1 MLGVMY
7 SSSTM
12 TLSVCA
18 IGFRSAKNHS
28 QYSTGRLRAR
38 VHPGPHRAGPV
49 SETRHSAVEPD
60 AEDARAAEILDDEA
74 ALSMP
79 LTRLGRP
86 ARSSGDLWGAAQSTR
101 ASRDASV
108 DGGSRDSPAPLV
120 EPPTGVYWGATSQK
134 T

>member
-7 SSSTM
+7 SGRTM

-18 IGFRSAKNHS
+18 IGFILLKNHS
-28 QYSTGRLRAR
+28 QHSTGRLRTR
-38 VHPGPHRAGPV
+38 GHPGPHRARTRR
-49 SETRHSAVEPD
+49 ETRHSAVEPD

-86 ARSSGDLWGAAQSTR
+86 AKSSGGLWGATQSTR
-101 ASRDASV
+101 
-108 DGGSRDSPAPLV
+108 GSRVGRPMGALWG
-120 EPPTGVYWGATSQK
+120 PPTQ
-134 T
+134 